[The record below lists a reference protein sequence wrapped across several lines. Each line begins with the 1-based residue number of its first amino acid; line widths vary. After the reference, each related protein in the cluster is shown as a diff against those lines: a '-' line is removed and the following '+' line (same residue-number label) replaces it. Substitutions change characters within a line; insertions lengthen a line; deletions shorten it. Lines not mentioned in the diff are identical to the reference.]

1 MSCPRIS
8 PGKFSTQSGV
18 FHLIKSPLKTGLR
31 IPSPGSPMLLDRFEF
46 DTPYRLVP
54 GPQPKS
60 FLDLTPLAVP
70 STATGDDHNAEAE
83 SRSAREYT
91 FPYTASAPGNL
102 QGGTESWPS
111 YYNPQIYY
119 RRRGPVHLHE
129 PTPQVTPIPPPTLTA
144 ESLVA
149 GRLRAVCEW
158 AEEKLWVDGPMAS
171 RHADFKALTMSR
183 RSVLVSASMIES
195 PSRRTINFC
204 EWLADTVWNEL
215 RGGYVLK
222 NGERITE
229 EALPPSY
236 RRQNEDLARCYARL
250 QYFASTWL
258 SYHLPKKYREYNLA
272 RVFDIRALPLGI
284 ATIRELIYGR
294 GQAYTDFDHYP
305 DISALRLIAYLVA
318 IHFTPERRRN
328 EGYGPTTPHV
338 GMDELFGCGLLQQ
351 VLGMSIK
358 QIATGAQIIRWAMPD
373 PPEEGIEDTSPWT
386 EPRAQDDGAAGK
398 RKADLEQSSA
408 PQNPPSSSPDPDTS
422 LSKKKGKRKLE
433 YDEDLGPPLLP
444 SSSSNIGS
452 QGHATG
458 FHLPQV

>member
-18 FHLIKSPLKTGLR
+18 FHLIKSPLETGLR

-46 DTPYRLVP
+46 DTPYSPVP
-54 GPQPKS
+54 GQQPKS

-70 STATGDDHNAEAE
+70 SIATGAEHNDEAE

-102 QGGTESWPS
+102 QGGTESWLS

-119 RRRGPVHLHE
+119 RHRGRVHLHE

-144 ESLVA
+144 ESLA
-149 GRLRAVCEW
+149 ASRLRAVREW
-158 AEEKLWVDGPMAS
+158 AEEELWVDGPMAS
-171 RHADFKALTMSR
+171 RHADFKTLTMSR

-222 NGERITE
+222 NGEGITE
-229 EALPPSY
+229 EELPPSY
-236 RRQNEDLARCYARL
+236 RRQNKDLARCYARL
-250 QYFASTWL
+250 KYFASTWL
-258 SYHLPKKYREYNLA
+258 PYHLPKKYREYNLA

-284 ATIRELIYGR
+284 AVWSYEERIGPCRPHMPRNVKTIRELIYGR

-305 DISALRLIAYLVA
+305 DISAMRLIAYLVA
-318 IHFTPERRRN
+318 IHFTPERRRD

-338 GMDELFGCGLLQQ
+338 GMDELFRCGFLQQ

-373 PPEEGIEDTSPWT
+373 PPEEGIEDTSPWVCRSGIQT
-386 EPRAQDDGAAGK
+386 T
-398 RKADLEQSSA
+398 SA
-408 PQNPPSSSPDPDTS
+408 WLRRS
-422 LSKKKGKRKLE
+422 
-433 YDEDLGPPLLP
+433 
-444 SSSSNIGS
+444 
-452 QGHATG
+452 A
-458 FHLPQV
+458 